1 MNLGE
6 FTMDKTYHF
15 CSGNSPIL
23 ISMPHVG
30 TGVPNDIECRLT
42 PEAMLLTD
50 VDWHLPILYDMAK
63 ELDISVISA
72 EYARYVIDLNRSPE
86 NTSLYPGQDVTGL
99 CPIDTFAK
107 SAIYMD
113 GKQPDENEIRNRIEQ
128 YWQPYH
134 QKLAVEIKR
143 IHAIHGV
150 VILWDAHSIASHV
163 PRFFSGQLPDLN
175 FGTADSTSCD
185 ISLQDA
191 LEITMHKSIH
201 AKNYSHVFNGRFKGG
216 YITRHYGMPTINVHA
231 LQLEMSQCIYMEE
244 NPLYKYDT
252 ELAMKV
258 KPLLR
263 DLLETCLNWA
273 KTQK

>member
-1 MNLGE
+1 
-6 FTMDKTYHF
+6 MDKTYHF
-15 CSGNSPIL
+15 CSGNSPLL
-23 ISMPHVG
+23 ISMPHAG
-30 TGVPNDIECRLT
+30 TGIPKDIKCKLT
-42 PEAMLLTD
+42 PEATALPD

-63 ELDISVISA
+63 DFDISVISA
-72 EYARYVIDLNRSPE
+72 EYARYVIDLNRSTE

-107 SAIYMD
+107 NAIYLD
-113 GKQPDENEIRNRIEQ
+113 GEQPDENEIQNRIER

-134 QKLAVEIKR
+134 QKLATELKR

-150 VILWDAHSIASHV
+150 AILWDAHSIASHV
-163 PRFFSGQLPDLN
+163 PRFFTGQLPDLN

-191 LEITMHKSIH
+191 LASTIRKSIH

-216 YITRHYGMPTINVHA
+216 FITRHYGVPNMNIHA

-244 NPLYKYDT
+244 NPPYKYEA

-258 KPLLR
+258 KPLLS

-273 KTQK
+273 KIQK

>member
-1 MNLGE
+1 
-6 FTMDKTYHF
+6 MDKTYHF
-15 CSGNSPIL
+15 CSGDSPLI

-30 TGVPNDIECRLT
+30 TGIPKDIKSRLT
-42 PEAMLLTD
+42 PEAMQLPD

-63 ELDISVISA
+63 DFDISVISA
-72 EYARYVIDLNRSPE
+72 EYARYVIDLNRPPE

-107 SAIYMD
+107 NAIYLD
-113 GKQPDENEIRNRIEQ
+113 GKQPDEHEIKNRIEL

-134 QKLAVEIKR
+134 QKLASELQR

-150 VILWDAHSIASHV
+150 AILWDAHSIASHV
-163 PRFFSGQLPDLN
+163 PRFFTGQLPDLN
-175 FGTADSTSCD
+175 FGTADSSSCD
-185 ISLQDA
+185 ISLQNA
-191 LEITMHKSIH
+191 LAATMHESTH

-216 YITRHYGMPTINVHA
+216 YITRHYGAPNMNIHA

-244 NPLYKYDT
+244 NPPYKYDA

-258 KPLLR
+258 KPLLS
-263 DLLETCLNWA
+263 DLLETCLSWA